1 MSRWPARGTYRL
13 LEKRMDENEV
23 LKYAIENGIIDMSY
37 VQEKIEMNK
46 RKGYLERHKYEIW
59 QGTDGKW
66 YTYLPDVKKGRV
78 LKKRTTEKDI
88 QDAIVDYYRE
98 IV

>member
-1 MSRWPARGTYRL
+1 
-13 LEKRMDENEV
+13 MDENEV